1 MRSGRWDLYR
11 CESCCS
17 AYLDPRPTHETIH
30 LAYQQYYTHQRST
43 RQDTESLAAW
53 RRLVRALANGYR
65 NHRYGGQL
73 QPQSTLGRWLI
84 PLFPALR
91 VGFDREMR
99 YLQRLSPGAKLLD
112 VGFGCGAFLDLA
124 QQVGWHVY
132 GVDSDPVSVAN
143 AKNAGLNVRLGRI
156 EAFADMA
163 GQFDVITLSHV
174 IEHVH
179 DPVGVLEHAYA
190 LLKPGGWLY
199 VDTPNIDAVGHANFK
214 EHWRGLEVPRHLL
227 IFNGV
232 ALERVLQGIG
242 FDDCQRIVSFSP
254 YAALASASHA
264 IQRGVDPYS
273 LRRVEFGYKV
283 RQFFLSVNPFVSR
296 NSTEFITLRV
306 RRPSL

>member
-1 MRSGRWDLYR
+1 MKKQLFNTVETPKQSSHTGEWPAGGLEAVKQCPLCGGQSRHLLYQDLTDRIFRCAPGRWDLYR

-179 DPVGVLEHAYA
+179 DPVGVLEHA
-190 LLKPGGWLY
+190 
-199 VDTPNIDAVGHANFK
+199 
-214 EHWRGLEVPRHLL
+214 
-227 IFNGV
+227 
-232 ALERVLQGIG
+232 
-242 FDDCQRIVSFSP
+242 
-254 YAALASASHA
+254 
-264 IQRGVDPYS
+264 
-273 LRRVEFGYKV
+273 
-283 RQFFLSVNPFVSR
+283 
-296 NSTEFITLRV
+296 
-306 RRPSL
+306 